1 MGVIQ
6 RINRAPRSG
15 VVAMALGAFCALG
28 ALTGCGGGNDVSGQG
43 AAGSA
48 SPEVGLPA
56 AEGRQ
61 RALGV
66 RAAGAAAPTV
76 AVPPPAVADPRS
88 QGQWGALAKWPLVS
102 VHAVLMPDG
111 KVLSFGSLAD
121 GRSGAVV
128 SVDVWDSSMA
138 LDAGHMSFANGTGT
152 DFFCSSQLLLP
163 PTTAVSPAKVFIGGG
178 DTWNGQNTTNVG
190 NNNSSLFDV
199 TQRQL
204 ERGTNMN
211 SPRWY
216 ATSTT
221 LVNGETYIQGGSGGD
236 VTPEVRQLDGTFRAL
251 TQVDTSAL
259 AFGYP
264 RNFVMPDG
272 RLFGTDAEGQ
282 MYFVNTA
289 GVGEL
294 TWLTRLPLQ
303 YGGPDSSAAMFR
315 PGRMLHIG
323 GNSNGAVVVDVLS
336 GTPQVSPTQ
345 SMSSQRR
352 LLTATLL
359 ADGQVLATGGSLLWN
374 QNVGVNTIAEIWN
387 PINGRWT
394 QGAAADRPGLY
405 HSNALLLPDATVLTT
420 TGGAPTP
427 DGVDSADFRAQVYQP
442 PYLFQANG
450 KPAPRPSIVST
461 SDWLETG
468 KTFQMQVTSGTAISR
483 VTLVKTGSATHSLN
497 MDQRFVELTF
507 TSRPV
512 AGGQQLQVQA
522 PARPGDATP
531 GYYMVFVFDA
541 AGVPSPARIL
551 RLGVAPT
558 PTPGQVPVIAQPAQR
573 APSVVGR
580 ADVLQM
586 VASDPNGDPLR
597 YAAAGLPPGM
607 DIDPVTGRISGTPTA
622 AGSYDVVVTASDG
635 VRHAGTSF
643 VWTVGSAVPLVLSQT
658 AKPVATMV
666 DGVAAYTIAATG
678 AGVEVS
684 WSFGDGSPAT
694 PWSTAQ
700 RATKVFTKPGIYVVT
715 VQVRDA
721 AHGLVTRSFL
731 QSVRLPATAQ
741 APTASSTM
749 AWHAGSRGQPQLW
762 VVNPDN
768 DSISGFNTVS
778 RTLWKEVPVGASPR
792 SVAVARDGTLWVTNK
807 HAATISVVD
816 PETGSVLRTIELPR
830 ASQPHG
836 LAMSP
841 VAAQA
846 FVVLEATGRLLRLD
860 TASGA
865 VTGVAA
871 VGPNVRH
878 VSVAADGARA
888 FVSRFITPPL
898 AGESAAE
905 FPVPRV
911 GGGEIVPVA
920 TATMTALPPVLL
932 AYSDKKDAENQ
943 GSGIPNY
950 LGPLVISP
958 DGSQGHVPGKQD
970 NVRRGT
976 LRDTGALNFQ
986 NTVRA
991 ISSRVVIASGG
1002 GASED
1007 LVGRI
1012 DHDNA
1017 SLASAAAYD
1026 ATGVL
1031 LFVALE
1037 TSREVAVLNAHTGAQ
1052 LMRFDVGLAPQG
1064 LQLSADGRTL
1074 YVNNFMDRTVSVHD
1088 LSSLLN
1094 LNAAEVK
1101 ALPTLKTVK
1110 VERLSPKVL
1119 EGKQYF
1125 YDARDVRLA
1134 RDRYMSCASC
1144 HADGGHDGRVW
1155 DLTQFGEGLRS
1166 TISLVGH
1173 GGTRKRMHWSANFDE
1188 VQDFEGQ
1195 IRTLAGGRGLMP
1207 DNVYVT
1213 ALQEPLAKP
1222 KAGQSAALDALA
1234 AYVNS
1239 LNRHNP
1245 SPYRQAN
1252 GALTPRANAG
1262 KAVFAERCASCHT
1275 GTNFSDG
1282 HQLVLHDVATTKPAS
1297 GKRLGAGL
1305 LGLDTPTLRDAW
1317 SGAPYLHDGSAATLA
1332 DAVRAHVKPALA
1344 DADLAAVV
1352 AYTRQIGSEE
1362 VQAPASTANL
1372 VVRAQASPYLRVGAQ
1387 FEVRVDQR
1395 PVAAGQLDAQ
1405 EWVNLAV
1412 NVPALLPG
1420 SKVDVVFKNDASSAT
1435 EDRNLAVESVRM
1447 NRTQTVMA
1455 SAPGVV
1461 LDAGDGP
1468 AAFDGLDTVPASSTG
1483 GWLPWN
1489 GALRV
1494 VVPAGPPPTGI
1505 VVTASASLAGGVGAD
1520 MEVRLNGAVLGKRR
1534 VSNTT
1539 PRDHA
1544 FASPAVQVG
1553 DRIDIVFTNDE
1564 TLQGQDRNLFIE
1576 SVQARGAV
1584 LRPNAPGVVY
1594 DRGEGAAAFDGK
1606 DVLAGSVFGGTM
1618 PWSGALRM
1626 RAR

>member
-1 MGVIQ
+1 
-6 RINRAPRSG
+6 
-15 VVAMALGAFCALG
+15 VVVLALG
-28 ALTGCGGGNDVSGQG
+28 ALCTLGGVTGCGGGSD
-43 AAGSA
+43 AGSQGDTAPA
-48 SPEVGLPA
+48 SPAAALPA

-61 RALGV
+61 QALGV
-66 RAAGAAAPTV
+66 RAAGAA
-76 AVPPPAVADPRS
+76 VPAIAVAAPAAAEPRS
-88 QGQWGALAKWPLVS
+88 QGQWGTLATWPLVS

-111 KVLSFGSLAD
+111 KVLSYGSLAD
-121 GRSGAVV
+121 GRASGGV

-138 LDAGHMSFANGTGT
+138 LEAGHMSFANGTGT

-163 PTTAVSPAKVFIGGG
+163 PTAAASPAKVFIGGG
-178 DTWNGQNTTNVG
+178 DVWDGQKTTNVG

-199 TQRQL
+199 TQRRL
-204 ERGTNMN
+204 ERGANMQR
-211 SPRWY
+211 PRWY

-236 VTPEVRQLDGTFRAL
+236 TTPEVRQLDGKFRAL
-251 TQVDTSAL
+251 TLVDTSAL

-272 RLFGTDAEGQ
+272 RLFGTDSEGQ
-282 MYFVNTA
+282 MYFVGTE
-289 GVGEL
+289 GKGEL
-294 TWLTRLPLQ
+294 TWLSRLPLQ
-303 YGGPDSSAAMFR
+303 YGGSDSSAAMFR
-315 PGRMLHIG
+315 PGRMLHFG

-336 GTPQVSPTQ
+336 GVPQVMPTQ

-352 LLTATLL
+352 LVTATLL
-359 ADGQVLATGGSLLWN
+359 ADGQVLATGGSMLWN

-387 PINGRWT
+387 PVTGRWT
-394 QGAAADRPGLY
+394 QGAAGDRPGLY

-420 TGGAPTP
+420 TGGAPAP
-427 DGVDSADFRAQVYQP
+427 DGVNGADFRAQVYVP
-442 PYLFQANG
+442 PYLFNANG
-450 KPAPRPSIVST
+450 KRAPRPSIVST
-461 SDWLETG
+461 SDWLEIG
-468 KTFQMQVTSGTAISR
+468 KTFQVQTSSSTPISR
-483 VTLVKTGSATHSLN
+483 VTLVKTGSNTHGLK

-507 TSRPV
+507 SSRAV

-522 PARPGDATP
+522 PARAGDATP
-531 GYYMVFVFDA
+531 GYYMLFVFDA

-558 PTPGQVPVIAQPAQR
+558 PNWGQVPVIAQPAPR
-573 APSVVGR
+573 GPSVVGR

-607 DIDPVTGRISGTPTA
+607 DIDPTTGRISGTPTA
-622 AGSYDVVVTASDG
+622 AGSYDVVVTVNDG
-635 VRHAGTSF
+635 LRHAGTSF
-643 VWTVGSAVPLVLSQT
+643 VWTVGGAVPLVLSQEAT
-658 AKPVATMV
+658 AAA
-666 DGVAAYTIAATG
+666 GVVNGAAVYAVVATG

-684 WSFGDGSPAT
+684 WNFGDGSLPT
-694 PWSTAQ
+694 PWSTSQ
-700 RATKVFTKPGIYVVT
+700 SMTKVFAKPGIYTVT

-731 QSVRLPATAQ
+731 QSVRLPATAK
-741 APTASSTM
+741 APAASSTM
-749 AWHAGSRGQPQLW
+749 AWQAGATGQPRLW

-768 DSISGFNTVS
+768 DSISGFDTVT

-807 HAATISVVD
+807 HAATISVID
-816 PETGSVLRTIELPR
+816 PINGSTLRTIALPR

-841 VAAQA
+841 VAALA
-846 FVVLEATGRLLRLD
+846 FVVLEATGQLLRLD
-860 TASGA
+860 TATGA
-865 VTGVAA
+865 VTGAVH

-898 AGESAAE
+898 AGEGAE
-905 FPVPRV
+905 KFPLPQAR
-911 GGGEIVPVA
+911 GGEVVPVA
-920 TATMTALPPVLL
+920 TAAMKALPPVVL
-932 AYSDKKDAENQ
+932 AYSDKPDAENQ

-958 DGSQGHVPGKQD
+958 DGTQGHVPGKQD
-970 NVRRGT
+970 NVRRGA
-976 LRDTGALNFQ
+976 LRNTGALNFQ

-991 ISSRVVIASGG
+991 ISSRVVLANDG
-1002 GASED
+1002 GATED
-1007 LVGRI
+1007 LSGRI

-1037 TSREVAVLNAHTGAQ
+1037 TSREVAVLNAHTGVQ

-1074 YVNNFMDRTVSVHD
+1074 YVNNFMDRTVGVHD
-1088 LSSLLN
+1088 LSRLLT

-1101 ALPTLKTVK
+1101 TVATMK
-1110 VERLSPKVL
+1110 AVTVERLSPKVL

-1125 YDARDVRLA
+1125 YDARDERLA

-1166 TISLVGH
+1166 TISLTGR
-1173 GGTRKRMHWSANFDE
+1173 GGTRTRMHWSANFDE

-1195 IRTLAGGRGLMP
+1195 IRQLAGGKGLMP
-1207 DNVYVT
+1207 DSLYVP
-1213 ALQEPLAKP
+1213 ALRYPLGAP
-1222 KAGQSAALDALA
+1222 KAGKSAALDALA
-1234 AYVNS
+1234 AYVNA
-1239 LNRHNP
+1239 LNRFSP
-1245 SPYRQAN
+1245 SPFRQAD
-1252 GALTPRANAG
+1252 GALTPQASAG

-1282 HQLVLHDVATTKPAS
+1282 HKQLLHAVATTKPAS

-1305 LGLDTPTLRDAW
+1305 LGLDTPNLRDAW
-1317 SGAPYLHDGSAATLA
+1317 ATAPYLHDGSAATLA
-1332 DAVRAHVKPALA
+1332 DAVRAHLQPALTA
-1344 DADLAAVV
+1344 AELAAVV
-1352 AYTRQIGSEE
+1352 AYTQQIGHEE
-1362 VQAPASTANL
+1362 ASAPASTANL
-1372 VVRAQASPYLRVGAQ
+1372 VVRAKASLAGRVGAQ

-1395 PVAAGQLDAQ
+1395 LVAAGQLDAQ
-1405 EWVNLAV
+1405 QWVDLPVDVPPLA
-1412 NVPALLPG
+1412 PG
-1420 SKVDVVFKNDASSAT
+1420 SVVDVVFKNDASTAT
-1435 EDRNLAVESVRM
+1435 RDRNLIVESLRV
-1447 NRTQTVMA
+1447 NGAQTLSA

-1468 AAFDGLDTVPASSTG
+1468 AAFDGIDTVPASSTG
-1483 GWLPWN
+1483 GWIPWN

-1494 VVPAGPPPTGI
+1494 VLPAGPPATGI
-1505 VVTASASLAGGVGAD
+1505 VVRASASLAGGIGAE
-1520 MEVRLNGAVLGKRR
+1520 MQLRLNGVVLGTRM
-1534 VSNTT
+1534 VSNTA
-1539 PRDHA
+1539 PQDHA
-1544 FASPAVQVG
+1544 FQSPPVQVG
-1553 DRIDIVFTNDE
+1553 DRIDIVFTNDAAV
-1564 TLQGQDRNLFIE
+1564 QAQDRNLFIE
-1576 SVQARGAV
+1576 SVQARGV
-1584 LRPNAPGVVY
+1584 LLRPDAPDVTY
-1594 DRGEGAAAFDGK
+1594 DRGKGEAAFDGR
-1606 DVLAGSVFGGTM
+1606 DVIAGSVRGGTM
-1618 PWSGALRM
+1618 PWNGALRL